1 MYLLFT
7 LKKKTYR
14 KKFLI
19 NAAPHYS
26 ITINI
31 QKLTY
36 LIIKK
41 NIKHPRVHVPHHLKE
56 KIILQTFSHLMHLIN
71 LLKN

>member
-7 LKKKTYR
+7 LKKKNLLEKNLNYR
-14 KKFLI
+14 

-31 QKLTY
+31 QQLTY

-41 NIKHPRVHVPHHLKE
+41 NIKHPR
-56 KIILQTFSHLMHLIN
+56 FMYLIT
-71 LLKN
+71 